1 MTFVD
6 SKSNPNWLNDAL
18 NSLEFLGY
26 SIVTNVFDR
35 PFLAE
40 TQEKMY
46 SAQAKI
52 EAEIGK
58 ERLKT
63 AGELGVL
70 RLMMKYEPFFLKFLE
85 NPQLLSIVDA
95 TLTNTAILHLQNG
108 FVLPSF
114 AKTNTPEVFQNK
126 FHQDFKRVFNG
137 YLASINILISV
148 TEFNEETGGTMVV
161 PGTHQKHETPSVAFM
176 EANAMPVTAPPGS
189 MIIFDSTLWHA
200 AGRNVSGKDRLGI
213 NHQFTRS
220 FFKQQVDYV
229 RALGDEQ
236 VQAQVDRTQQIL
248 GWYTRVVTS
257 LDEYY
262 QPVEKRLYRGNQ
274 G

>member
-1 MTFVD
+1 MNFVD
-6 SKSNPNWLNDAL
+6 CKKNPNWLEEAVND
-18 NSLEFLGY
+18 LEFLGY
-26 SIVTNVFDR
+26 SIVTNVFDEA
-35 PFLAE
+35 FLKE
-40 TQEKMY
+40 TEEKMY

-58 ERLKT
+58 ERLKS

-70 RLMMKYEPFFLKFLE
+70 RLMIKYEPFFLKFLE

-114 AKTNTPEVFQNK
+114 AKTSTPEVFQNK

-137 YLASINILISV
+137 YRASINILISV
-148 TEFNEETGGTMVV
+148 TEFNEKTGGTMVV
-161 PGTHQKHETPSVAFM
+161 PGTHQKQEAPTVAFM
-176 EANAMPVTAPPGS
+176 ESNALPVIAPPGS
-189 MIIFDSTLWHA
+189 MIVFDSTLWHA

-213 NHQFTRS
+213 NHQLTRS
-220 FFKQQVDYV
+220 FFKQQIDYV
-229 RALGDEQ
+229 RALGDDQ
-236 VQAQVDRTQQIL
+236 LQALPDRTQQIL